1 MTLCC
6 CRTFSLTGGA
16 RFSSESNKHNLVTP
30 PEFFCFSWWRIW
42 SFLWNLKSPDHI
54 PRVWKVTFSCSPPG
68 RSHFTPS
75 RLFRRVISSGN
86 CFHFFLKNFEWQ
98 NTVDFWGNICRIFLD
113 WKSLLFRV
121 WWWFLSTATG
131 THGNYDSY
139 LQSSQD
145 WDLDT
150 SSALCV
156 LFYPILGRA
165 GYEEGQDGGLNSIK
179 SCISPME
186 RVREHK
192 VTPEM
197 LELEKNRNRTGIWGL
212 KPHWRTHT
220 GSHSSCYQQA
230 AKFSMFNP
238 G

>member
-1 MTLCC
+1 MLLQDLLPNGWCKVFQWVQQTQRGDTTGVFLFLLVEDLV
-6 CRTFSLTGGA
+6 FSVEFEEPRSYPKGLEGDLQLL
-16 RFSSESNKHNLVTP
+16 SPWQVTP
-30 PEFFCFSWWRIW
+30 YPIQAF
-42 SFLWNLKSPDHI
+42 
-54 PRVWKVTFSCSPPG
+54 
-68 RSHFTPS
+68 PS
-75 RLFRRVISSGN
+75 DDFKN
-86 CFHFFLKNFEWQ
+86 CFHFFLKNFKWQ
-98 NTVDFWGNICRIFLD
+98 NLVDFWGNICRIFLD
-113 WKSLLFRV
+113 WKSLLFHV

-131 THGNYDSY
+131 THGNCDSY

-165 GYEEGQDGGLNSIK
+165 GYEQGQEGGLNSIK

-220 GSHSSCYQQA
+220 GSHSFCYQQA